1 MYYFS
6 IAFLLHLLYNGRT
19 TPTALSS
26 FERQNTI
33 RPSTFRLLSLLNV
46 HTRLLTQVPIFL
58 YKWTSHSLNNCSYY
72 ISFRFTIILRCLRE
86 LSDLQS
92 EIYSHRL
99 TLNILV
105 VPTSRTYF
113 QNEFL
118 VHCHFETQPFE
129 LLVCLIA

>member
-72 ISFRFTIILRCLRE
+72 ISFRFTITLRCLHE
-86 LSDLQS
+86 LSDLRS
-92 EIYSHRL
+92 EIYSQRSPL
-99 TLNILV
+99 NTLII
-105 VPTSRTYF
+105 PTSCAYF
-113 QNEFL
+113 QNGFL
-118 VHCHFETQPFE
+118 SALPF
-129 LLVCLIA
+129 